1 MVRQYAKRRSNP
13 PIKTSGVK
21 GFSLG
26 LNTLSHASAIKNEEL
41 SEAQNVIYTQ
51 NGVLEKRLGCVAIGS
66 PRGSST
72 KINAL
77 AGVYDIGDDDEDFLI
92 RISDDGIAQSYDF
105 DTGDWADI
113 AGSPTFSDVN
123 TEILEANG
131 YVYFLN
137 ETDDMTKWDGSSW
150 YVFTPLSNPTD
161 AVVLA
166 KVGSGTGN
174 TEWFYRYV
182 WYNNVG
188 HTTAPAGT
196 EDSIASMPDVLD
208 TNTYITVTVPTPPA
222 GTTKTGIFRG
232 RTSGDEIFLGFIEAN
247 QTIYYDKGQDDEG
260 QDPLFGIPTVNTTQ
274 GYHFK
279 NGIVT
284 VYRDTLIGVTTE
296 MGDDVLTYSAGGD
309 EFDNFGLAA
318 GAGYFAWRRGDGDPG
333 CAVIPYQDELYF
345 FKKRKIGAFK
355 FDDAGGTM
363 RDINLAVGAVSQR
376 AVHPA
381 GNDLRFWTPE
391 GGYSMGN
398 EANFANIIRTRI
410 ISARADS
417 ITRSITASDL
427 SSVCSVFFNNLS
439 IWGIPT
445 GLSGVGNTEEIAYD
459 ERYVAWSNW
468 IGQKPSVFAKFEVN
482 GVQKLFYGDT
492 VTGNVFEMFNGYSDN
507 GNAIVWR
514 VTTKQF
520 DLGKP
525 YAYKTFSQA
534 YLIFGNVSGVDTDI
548 NLVENG
554 SQLVKYKLAL
564 FETIGKMGWG
574 NDEFGSQMF
583 GATSGTAPE
592 NASGL
597 LVRWM
602 NLRNRDLFS
611 IQMTLTNDGLLDR
624 IQFMGLYFEYSD
636 SSLPL
641 PGTMELKRDYT

>member
-1 MVRQYAKRRSNP
+1 MRSYPKKRKDPVSK
-13 PIKTSGVK
+13 ISGVK
-21 GFSLG
+21 GFPLG
-26 LNTLSHASAIKNEEL
+26 LNTQSHPSAIKNEEL
-41 SEAQNVIYTQ
+41 SEAQNVAYTQ
-51 NGVLEKRLGCVAIGS
+51 NGVLEKRLGSLSIGS

-72 KINAL
+72 RINAL
-77 AGVYDIGDDDEDFLI
+77 CGVYDIGEDKSDYLI
-92 RISDDGIAQSYDF
+92 RISDDGIAQTFDF
-105 DTGDWADI
+105 DTEEWSDI
-113 AGSPTFSDVN
+113 AGSPTFSNVN

-131 YVYFLN
+131 FVYFLN
-137 ETDDMTKWDGSSW
+137 EEDDMTKWDGASW
-150 YVFTPLSNPTD
+150 YVFTPLSNPTE
-161 AVVLA
+161 AAVLA

-174 TEWFYRYV
+174 THWYYRYV

-188 HTTAPAGT
+188 YTTGPAAT
-196 EDSIASMPDVLD
+196 EDDLDNMPDILD
-208 TNTYITVTVPTPPA
+208 ENTYITVTVPSAPS
-222 GTTKTGIFRG
+222 GTTKIGIFRG
-232 RTSGDEIFLGFIEAN
+232 KSSGDEIFLGYIEAA
-247 QTIYYDKGQDDEG
+247 QTVYYDKGQDDED
-260 QDPLFGIPTVNTTQ
+260 QDPLFGVPTINTTQ

-284 VYRDTLIGVTTE
+284 VYKDTLIGITVE
-296 MGDDVLTYSAGGD
+296 MGDDTLTYSAGGD

-318 GAGYFAWRRGDGDPG
+318 GAGYFAWRKGDGDPG
-333 CAVIPYQDELYF
+333 NAVASFQDELYF

-355 FDDAGGTM
+355 FDEAGGTM
-363 RDINLAVGAVSQR
+363 KDINLAVGAVSQR

-381 GNDLRFWTPE
+381 GNDMRFWTPD
-391 GGYSMGN
+391 GAYSMGN

-417 ITRSITASDL
+417 ITKSITASDL
-427 SSVCSVFFNNLS
+427 ESVCSVFFNNLS

-445 GLSGVGNTEEIAYD
+445 GLSGAGNSSEIVYD

-468 IGQKPSVFAKFEVN
+468 IGMKPNVFAKFEVN
-482 GVQKLFYGDT
+482 GVQRLFYGDT
-492 VTGNVFEMFNGYSDN
+492 VTGNVIEMFTGYSDN
-507 GNAIVWR
+507 DEPIVWR
-514 VTTKQF
+514 ITTKQF

-534 YLIFGNVSGVDTDI
+534 FLIFGNVSGVDTDI
-548 NLVENG
+548 NLIENG
-554 SQLVKYKLAL
+554 TSLVKYKLAL

-574 NDEFGSQMF
+574 NDQFGTQQF
-583 GATSGTAPE
+583 GETSGTAPT

-624 IQFMGLYFEYSD
+624 IQFMGLYFEYAD

-641 PGTMELKRDYT
+641 PSTMELKRDYS

>member
-1 MVRQYAKRRSNP
+1 MRSYPKRRKDP
-13 PIKTSGVK
+13 TIKTSGVK

-26 LNTLSHASAIKNEEL
+26 LNTQSHASAIKNEEL
-41 SEAQNVIYTQ
+41 AEAQNVAYTQ
-51 NGVLEKRLGCVAIGS
+51 NGVLEKRLGSLSIGE
-66 PRGSST
+66 PRGEST
-72 KINAL
+72 RINAL
-77 AGVYDIGDDDEDFLI
+77 AGVYDIGDDKDDFLI
-92 RISDDGIAQSYDF
+92 RISDDGIAQTFDF
-105 DTGDWADI
+105 DTELWSDI
-113 AGSPTFSDVN
+113 SGSPTFSDVN

-137 ETDDMTKWDGSSW
+137 EEDDMTKWDGTSW
-150 YVFTPLSNPTD
+150 YVFTALANPTD
-161 AVVLA
+161 ASVVA
-166 KVGSGTGN
+166 KVGSDTGN
-174 TEWFYRYV
+174 TTFYYRYI
-182 WYNNVG
+182 WENNVG
-188 HTTAPAGT
+188 HTTAPAAT
-196 EDSIASMPDVLD
+196 EHSVASMPDILND
-208 TNTYITVTVPTPPA
+208 TTYITVTVPSAPSGA
-222 GTTKTGIFRG
+222 TKTAIFRG
-232 RTSGDEIFLGFIEAN
+232 RSSGDEVYLGYIEAN
-247 QTIYYDKGQDDEG
+247 QTVYYDKGQDEE
-260 QDPLFGIPTVNTTQ
+260 DPLYAIPTINTTE

-284 VYRDTLIGVTTE
+284 VYKDTLIGVTVE

-318 GAGYFAWRRGDGDPG
+318 GAGYFAWRKGDGDPG
-333 CAVIPYQDELYF
+333 TAVFPYQDELYF

-355 FDDAGGTM
+355 FDTAGGTM

-376 AVHPA
+376 SVHAA
-381 GNDLRFWTPE
+381 GNDLRFWTPD

-417 ITRSITASDL
+417 LTKAITASDI
-427 SSVCSVFFNNLS
+427 SSVCSVYFNNLS

-445 GLSGVGNTEEIAYD
+445 GLVGAGNTSEIVYD

-468 IGQKPSVFAKFEVN
+468 IGMKPNVFAKFEVN
-482 GVQKLFYGDT
+482 GVQRLFYGDT
-492 VTGNVFEMFNGYSDN
+492 VTGNVIEMFTGYSDN
-507 GNAIVWR
+507 GEAVVWR
-514 VTTKQF
+514 ITTKQF

-534 YLIFGNVSGVDTDI
+534 YLIFGNVSGVDTDV
-548 NLVENG
+548 NLIENG
-554 SQLVKYKLAL
+554 STLVKYKLAL

-574 NDEFGSQMF
+574 NDAWGSQMF
-583 GATSGTAPE
+583 GITSGSAPE

-611 IQMTLTNDGLLDR
+611 IQITITNDGLLDR
-624 IQFMGLYFEYSD
+624 IQFTGLYFEYSD

-641 PGTMELKRDYT
+641 PSTMELKRDYS